1 MSTLLSMVFA
11 SFLVFFATLVA
22 TEDPCPILSE
32 AAAPVS
38 SSPIQ
43 AQALDKTAAQGAGI
57 RTAGGGSVSAIPIQP
72 YHFQRQ
78 HRIGFRSGSG

>member
-11 SFLVFFATLVA
+11 GFLAFFATLMA
-22 TEDPCPILSE
+22 TEDPGPILSE

-38 SSPIQ
+38 SSPTQ
-43 AQALDKTAAQGAGI
+43 AQALDKTAAQA
-57 RTAGGGSVSAIPIQP
+57 RATAGGGSVSAIPRQP